1 MQLFFLL
8 DGRTCPL
15 APHRL
20 VFMLGDRMVGSVSG
34 EPIDCHCFSAI
45 VLWASLYRHSTF
57 LDLTRLDYRLGGS
70 FRFPSLLSMTEEVTG
85 EVSA

>member
-1 MQLFFLL
+1 
-8 DGRTCPL
+8 
-15 APHRL
+15 
-20 VFMLGDRMVGSVSG
+20 MLGDRMMGSVSG

-57 LDLTRLDYRLGGS
+57 LDLTCLDYRLGGS
-70 FRFPSLLSMTEEVTG
+70 FCFPSLLSMTEEVTG

>member
-1 MQLFFLL
+1 
-8 DGRTCPL
+8 
-15 APHRL
+15 
-20 VFMLGDRMVGSVSG
+20 MLGDRMVGSVSG

-57 LDLTRLDYRLGGS
+57 LDLTRLDCRLGGS
-70 FRFPSLLSMTEEVTG
+70 FRFRFPSLLSMTEEVTG